1 MPKDEYEEEVLLKKW
16 RAQLSR
22 GILEFLVLILL
33 QKERHGWDILQLVRS
48 LLLPTEPPLADGTIY
63 NILTRLKERELVSS
77 RSKIIEGRMRRYFK
91 LSKKG
96 KVLLT
101 EMIKDWKSVII
112 SISEAEEISKT

>member
-1 MPKDEYEEEVLLKKW
+1 MPRDEHEEEVLLKKW

-48 LLLPTEPPLADGTIY
+48 LLPPTEPPLADGTIY

-77 RSKIIEGRMRRYFK
+77 RSKIIEGRMRRYYK